1 MLLAGEPGIG
11 KTRLLAEAARLA
23 HEDGATV
30 RYGRCYEEPVA
41 PYEPFAEALGASA
54 FAALVDAA
62 AGERWR
68 LFEAVGA
75 QLADSTIVLDDLHWA
90 DAGTLR
96 LLAQLLRRPE
106 APRVLGAYRD
116 TEISRAHPLAA
127 TLADLR
133 RDGLLARVPLHGLD
147 TPAVAAL
154 VAAREGPADLAG
166 ALHDE
171 TGGNPFYI
179 EEVLRHLAG
188 APLAPGAQLPIPEG
202 VKDVI
207 GRRLSRLAPETEQVL
222 AVASVAGR
230 EFDLALLE
238 AVLAHDPLDALE
250 QARSAQ
256 MVREERPGPLRLRPR
271 AHPRD
276 ALRGAQPHA
285 PRPHASGPRRRARA
299 PARPHARRARPPP
312 PPGRRGGRRGPGGR
326 GRARGR
332 RRGDGRAR
340 VRGRRRALRTR
351 ARGAGA
357 SGPAARDGAERR
369 GAPGGRDGARD
380 EARREGAPPARR
392 HAALLLALGDARL
405 RAGEP
410 ARDAFADAAA
420 HARDLGDAELLA
432 RAAVG
437 FSGLGVTIIAVD
449 DESVA
454 LLEEAL
460 QALDDEHPLRSRVVG
475 RLRSRPTTRPRRRSA
490 RRAATRPSR
499 SRGPPAARRCSTRS
513 TPATRRCG
521 ARSTST
527 SGSTPRARCSRSRPG
542 STTASASCRRA
553 TGWSAT

>member
-23 HEDGATV
+23 HEDGAMV

-54 FAALVDAA
+54 FGALVDAA

-96 LLAQLLRRPE
+96 LLAQLLRRAD

-133 RDGLLARVPLHGLD
+133 RDGLVARVPLHGLD

-166 ALHDE
+166 ALHAE

-188 APLAPGAQLPIPEG
+188 APLVPGAQLPIPEG

-256 MVREERPGPLRLRPR
+256 MVREERPGRYAF
-271 AHPRD
+271 AHALIRETLYEELSLTRRVRTHQALAD
-276 ALRGAQPHA
+276 ALEHLPGRTLAELAHHRLQAAAAGGEDRAAEAALAAAGEAMAALAYEDAAAVCERALAVLDGPSGEGRHRPGAT
-285 PRPHASGPRRRARA
+285 ARDEE
-299 PARPHARRARPPP
+299 ARRAGATAPSNEAH
-312 PPGRRGGRRGPGGR
+312 
-326 GRARGR
+326 GRA
-332 RRGDGRAR
+332 
-340 VRGRRRALRTR
+340 T
-351 ARGAGA
+351 
-357 SGPAARDGAERR
+357 
-369 GAPGGRDGARD
+369 GAPAGRDGAGRGAAPRGRD
-380 EARREGAPPARR
+380 GAGRRGAARGRDRR
-392 HAALLLALGDARL
+392 S
-405 RAGEP
+405 RAG
-410 ARDAFADAAA
+410 AAA
-420 HARDLGDAELLA
+420 R
-432 RAAVG
+432 
-437 FSGLGVTIIAVD
+437 
-449 DESVA
+449 
-454 LLEEAL
+454 
-460 QALDDEHPLRSRVVG
+460 
-475 RLRSRPTTRPRRRSA
+475 
-490 RRAATRPSR
+490 
-499 SRGPPAARRCSTRS
+499 
-513 TPATRRCG
+513 
-521 ARSTST
+521 
-527 SGSTPRARCSRSRPG
+527 
-542 STTASASCRRA
+542 
-553 TGWSAT
+553 